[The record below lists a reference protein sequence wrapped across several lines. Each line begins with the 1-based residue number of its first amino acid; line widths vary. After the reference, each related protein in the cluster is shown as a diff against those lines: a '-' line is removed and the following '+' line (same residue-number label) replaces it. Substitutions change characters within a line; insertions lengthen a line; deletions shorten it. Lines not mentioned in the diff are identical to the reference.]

1 MFLTIAAHALAVL
14 FGVAI
19 IVGTLVSAVR
29 TFVVPR
35 SISDWL
41 TRRVFLTLRR
51 IFDTVVLPIR
61 TYRGRDRIMAFYAPV
76 SLLVLPVVWLILISL
91 AYTAIY
97 WSLGDGGWKQ
107 SFTLSGSSLLTLGFA
122 APHDL
127 VSTLVVFS
135 EATIGLALIALFI
148 AYLPTIYGAFSRR
161 EAAVTALEIRAGSP
175 PSAVEMIK
183 RFYRIHGFDH
193 FGEIWDT
200 WEEWFVEVE
209 ETHTSLAVL
218 PFFRS
223 PRPERSWVTA
233 AGTVLDT
240 ASLMLSAVDVHRQA
254 HAQLCVRAGYVTLRY
269 IADLFRIRYNPNPT
283 VDTER
288 ISISRAEFDAAFDEL
303 AEANVPMVSDR
314 EQAWRDFAGW
324 RVNYDRVLLALAN
337 LTMAPYAP
345 WTSDRMPLPVDKAFL
360 ASKTPIPER
369 GPRPADRVRQ

>member
-1 MFLTIAAHALAVL
+1 
-14 FGVAI
+14 
-19 IVGTLVSAVR
+19 
-29 TFVVPR
+29 
-35 SISDWL
+35 
-41 TRRVFLTLRR
+41 
-51 IFDTVVLPIR
+51 VVLPIR

-76 SLLVLPVVWLILISL
+76 SLLILPVVWLILISL

-97 WSLGDGGWKQ
+97 WALGDGGWKQ

-127 VSTLVVFS
+127 FSTLVVFS

-161 EAAVTALEIRAGSP
+161 EAAVTALEVRAGSP

-240 ASLMLSAVDVHRQA
+240 ASLVLSAVDIGREP
-254 HAQLCVRAGYVTLRY
+254 HAQLCVRAGYVALRY
-269 IADLFRIRYNPNPT
+269 IADLFKIRYDPSPT
-283 VDTER
+283 VETER

-303 AEANVPMVSDR
+303 AAAGIPMVSDR

-345 WTSDRMPLPVDKAFL
+345 WTSDRMPLPVDRAFL
-360 ASKTPIPER
+360 VNKAAVLKR
-369 GPRPADRVRQ
+369 

>member
-1 MFLTIAAHALAVL
+1 MLLTLAIHALAFL
-14 FGVAI
+14 LGLAI

-35 SISDWL
+35 GISDWL
-41 TRRVFLTLRR
+41 TRRVFLAMRR
-51 IFDTVVLPIR
+51 IFDTVILPIR
-61 TYRGRDRIMAFYAPV
+61 TYRGRDRIMSVYAPV
-76 SLLVLPVVWLILISL
+76 TLLILPVVWLILISL
-91 AYTAIY
+91 AYTCIY
-97 WSLGDGGWKQ
+97 WALGDGTWTQ
-107 SFTLSGSSLLTLGFA
+107 AFTMSGSSLLTLGFA

-127 VSTLVVFS
+127 MSTIVVFS

-193 FGEIWDT
+193 FGEVWDT
-200 WEEWFVEVE
+200 WEEWFVELE
-209 ETHTSLAVL
+209 ETHTSLGVL
-218 PFFRS
+218 SFFRS
-223 PRPERSWVTA
+223 PRPERSWITA

-240 ASLMLSAVDVHRQA
+240 ASLMLSAVDVHREP
-254 HAQLCVRAGYVTLRY
+254 HAQLCVRAGYVALRY
-269 IADLFRIRYNPNPT
+269 IADLFKIRYNPSPT

-288 ISISRAEFDAAFDEL
+288 ISVSRAEFDAAFDEL
-303 AEANVPMVSDR
+303 ASAGVPMVDDR

-345 WTSDRMPLPVDKAFL
+345 WTSDRMPLPVDRTLLKEHMPL
-360 ASKTPIPER
+360 AER
-369 GPRPADRVRQ
+369 

>member
-1 MFLTIAAHALAVL
+1 MFLTTAAHALAL
-14 FGVAI
+14 LLGVVI

-41 TRRVFLTLRR
+41 TRRVFLSMRR

-76 SLLVLPVVWLILISL
+76 SLLILPVVWLILVSL
-91 AYTAIY
+91 AYTGIY
-97 WSLGDGGWKQ
+97 WGLDDGTWTQ
-107 SFTLSGSSLLTLGFA
+107 AFTLSGSSLLTLGFA

-127 VSTLVVFS
+127 VSTLAVFS
-135 EATIGLALIALFI
+135 EATIGLALIALLI

-193 FGEIWDT
+193 FGEVWDT
-200 WEEWFVEVE
+200 WETWFVELE
-209 ETHTSLAVL
+209 ETHTSIGVL
-218 PFFRS
+218 SFFRS

-233 AGTVLDT
+233 AGAVLDT
-240 ASLMLSAVDVHRQA
+240 ASLMLSAVDAHREA
-254 HAQLCVRAGYVTLRY
+254 HAHLCIRAGYVALRY

-283 VDTER
+283 VETER
-288 ISISRAEFDAAFDEL
+288 ISISRAEFDAACDEL
-303 AEANVPMVSDR
+303 AEAGVPIVADR
-314 EQAWRDFAGW
+314 EQAWRDFMGW
-324 RVNYDRVLLALAN
+324 RINYDRVLLALAN

-345 WTSDRMPLPVDKAFL
+345 WTSDRMPLPVDRTFL
-360 ASKTPIPER
+360 SGKTRVLER
-369 GPRPADRVRQ
+369 

>member
-1 MFLTIAAHALAVL
+1 MFLTIVAHALAVL
-14 FGVAI
+14 LGVAI
-19 IVGTLVSAVR
+19 IVGTLFSAVR

-41 TRRVFLTLRR
+41 TRRVFRTMRR
-51 IFDTVVLPIR
+51 IFDAIVLPIR
-61 TYRGRDRIMAFYAPV
+61 TYRGRDRIMAVYAPV
-76 SLLVLPVVWLILISL
+76 SLLALPVVWLILISL

-97 WSLGDGGWKQ
+97 WGLGDGTWKQ

-122 APHDL
+122 APQGL
-127 VSTLVVFS
+127 MSTLIVFS

-148 AYLPTIYGAFSRR
+148 AYLPTIYGSFSRR

-200 WEEWFVEVE
+200 WEEWFVELE

-223 PRPERSWVTA
+223 PRPERSWITA

-240 ASLMLSAVDVHRQA
+240 ASLVLSAVDIHREA
-254 HAQLCVRAGYVTLRY
+254 HAQLCVRAGYVALRY
-269 IADLFRIRYNPNPT
+269 IADLFKIRYNPNPT
-283 VDTER
+283 VETER

-303 AEANVPMVSDR
+303 AEAGIPMVADR

-345 WTSDRMPLPVDKAFL
+345 WTSDRMPLPVDRAFL
-360 ASKTPIPER
+360 TNKTPVLER
-369 GPRPADRVRQ
+369 

>member
-1 MFLTIAAHALAVL
+1 MFLTIAAHVLAFL
-14 FGVAI
+14 LGLAI

-41 TRRVFLTLRR
+41 TWRVFLAMRR
-51 IFDTVVLPIR
+51 IFDTITLPIR
-61 TYRGRDRIMAFYAPV
+61 TYRGRDRIMSVYAPV
-76 SLLVLPVVWLILISL
+76 GLLVLPVVWLILVSL

-97 WSLGDGGWKQ
+97 WSLGDGTWAQ
-107 SFTLSGSSLLTLGFA
+107 AFTLSGSSLLTLGFA

-127 VSTLVVFS
+127 MSTFAVFS
-135 EATIGLALIALFI
+135 EATIGLALIALLI

-193 FGEIWDT
+193 FGEVWDT
-200 WEEWFVEVE
+200 WEEWFVELE

-240 ASLMLSAVDVHRQA
+240 AALMLSAVDAHRAA
-254 HAQLCVRAGYVTLRY
+254 HAQLCVRAGYVALRY
-269 IADLFRIRYNPNPT
+269 IADLFKIPYNPIPS
-283 VDTER
+283 VETER

-303 AEANVPMVSDR
+303 AEAGVPMVSDR

-345 WTSDRMPLPVDKAFL
+345 WTSDRMPLPVDSAFL
-360 ASKTPIPER
+360 SGKTPVLGR
-369 GPRPADRVRQ
+369 

>member
-1 MFLTIAAHALAVL
+1 MFLIIAAHTLAFL
-14 FGVAI
+14 AGVAI

-41 TRRVFLTLRR
+41 TRRVFLTMRR
-51 IFDTVVLPIR
+51 IFDTIVLPIR
-61 TYRGRDRIMAFYAPV
+61 TYRGRDRVMAVYAPV
-76 SLLVLPVVWLILISL
+76 SLLVLPVVWLILMSL

-97 WSLGDGGWKQ
+97 WALGDGTWVQ
-107 SFTLSGSSLLTLGFA
+107 AFTISGSSLLTLGYA

-127 VSTLVVFS
+127 LSTLLVFS
-135 EATIGLALIALFI
+135 EATVGLALIALFI
-148 AYLPTIYGAFSRR
+148 AYLPTIYSAFSRR

-193 FGEIWDT
+193 FGEVWDT
-200 WEEWFVEVE
+200 WEAWFVELE

-218 PFFRS
+218 SFFRS

-233 AGTVLDT
+233 AGAVLDT
-240 ASLMLSAVDVHRQA
+240 ASLMLSAVDVQREA
-254 HAQLCVRAGYVTLRY
+254 HTQLCVRAGYVALRY
-269 IADLFRIRYNPNPT
+269 IADLFRIPYNRDPT

-303 AEANVPMVSDR
+303 AEAGVPMVSDR
-314 EQAWRDFAGW
+314 DQAWRDFAGW

-345 WTSDRMPLPVDKAFL
+345 WTSDRMPLPVDKTFL
-360 ASKTPIPER
+360 ASKAPVLER
-369 GPRPADRVRQ
+369 

>member
-1 MFLTIAAHALAVL
+1 MFLTIAAHALAFL
-14 FGVAI
+14 LGLAI

-41 TRRVFLTLRR
+41 TRRVFLTMRR

-76 SLLVLPVVWLILISL
+76 GLLVLPVVWLILISL

-97 WSLGDGGWKQ
+97 WSLGDGGWIQ
-107 SFTLSGSSLLTLGFA
+107 AFTISGSSLLTLGYA

-127 VSTLVVFS
+127 LSTVLVFS

-193 FGEIWDT
+193 FGEVWNT
-200 WEEWFVEVE
+200 WEEWFVELE

-240 ASLMLSAVDVHRQA
+240 AALML
-254 HAQLCVRAGYVTLRY
+254 
-269 IADLFRIRYNPNPT
+269 
-283 VDTER
+283 
-288 ISISRAEFDAAFDEL
+288 
-303 AEANVPMVSDR
+303 
-314 EQAWRDFAGW
+314 
-324 RVNYDRVLLALAN
+324 
-337 LTMAPYAP
+337 
-345 WTSDRMPLPVDKAFL
+345 
-360 ASKTPIPER
+360 
-369 GPRPADRVRQ
+369 

>member
-1 MFLTIAAHALAVL
+1 MFLTIAAHALAIL
-14 FGVAI
+14 LGVAI
-19 IVGTLVSAVR
+19 IVGTLISAIR

-41 TRRVFLTLRR
+41 TWRVFQTMRR
-51 IFDTVVLPIR
+51 IFDIITLPIR
-61 TYRGRDRIMAFYAPV
+61 TYRGRDRIMAFYAPI
-76 SLLVLPVVWLILISL
+76 SLLLLPVVWLILVSL

-97 WSLGDGGWKQ
+97 WGLGDGGWAQ
-107 SFTLSGSSLLTLGFA
+107 AFTISGSSLLTLGFA

-127 VSTLVVFS
+127 MSTALVFS
-135 EATIGLALIALFI
+135 EATIGLALIALFL
-148 AYLPTIYGAFSRR
+148 AYLPTIYSAFSRR

-193 FGEIWDT
+193 FGEIWDS
-200 WEEWFVEVE
+200 WEEWFVELE
-209 ETHTSLAVL
+209 ETHTSLAAL
-218 PFFRS
+218 IFFRS
-223 PRPERSWVTA
+223 PRPERSWITA

-240 ASLMLSAVDVHRQA
+240 ASLMLSAVDVPREA
-254 HAQLCVRAGYVTLRY
+254 HSQLCVRAGYVALRY
-269 IADLFRIRYNPNPT
+269 IADLFKIPYNPTPT

-303 AEANVPMVSDR
+303 AEAGVPIVGDR
-314 EQAWRDFAGW
+314 ELAWRDFAGW

-345 WTSDRMPLPVDKAFL
+345 WTSDRMPLPVDRAFL
-360 ASKTPIPER
+360 ASKAAALKR
-369 GPRPADRVRQ
+369 